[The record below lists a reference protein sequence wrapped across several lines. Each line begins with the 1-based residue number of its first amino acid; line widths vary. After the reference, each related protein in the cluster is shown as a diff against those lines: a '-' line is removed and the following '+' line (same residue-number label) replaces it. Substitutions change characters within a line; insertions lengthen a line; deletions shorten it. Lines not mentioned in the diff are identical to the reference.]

1 MTNFNLQIIS
11 LINQSITIE
20 GGEERHVKN
29 EFLAALA
36 PNASELPP
44 IVTTT
49 AQGFIKLGR

>member
-20 GGEERHVKN
+20 EGEERHVKN

-49 AQGFIKLGR
+49 AQGFI